1 MMVQTGSLLVSNAR
15 LFATL
20 GCTAVRVEV
29 LSPDRLRPFAKV
41 ALHPMLRVMV
51 LLEACP
57 LTLLGLDG
65 LGATSAIG
73 PVATALLNH
82 LFLRCSRAFP
92 GSRPRRTRKQPGKTN
107 DRGQLRHGIWRSI
120 QTGL

>member
-1 MMVQTGSLLVSNAR
+1 MVQTGSLLASNAR

-29 LSPDRLRPFAKV
+29 LSPDRLRPFAKR
-41 ALHPMLRVMV
+41 ALHPMLLVMV
-51 LLEACP
+51 LLAGYP
-57 LTLLGLDG
+57 LMLLGSDG

-73 PVATALLNH
+73 PVATALSNH
-82 LFLRCSRAFP
+82 PFLRCSRAFS
-92 GSRPRRTRKQPGKTN
+92 GSRPRRTRKQLGKTN